1 MEANAKKL
9 CNFLKSNDSCLIGR
23 NGSLEL
29 EVILFFMH
37 SRSKDI
43 PYPAQMLKKLELHA
57 GIFPSTTTSV
67 DTWCKAYIEALK
79 ICTAVVEGWYAP
91 LASQEIKLHSLIIPS
106 TTDRIYLRNLEPY
119 YVKPELRWS
128 NYLAEKK
135 VAIINSFAETCVQQT
150 YLAYGIWGTHY
161 ESILPS
167 STTWIP
173 IQTYYAPALAEG
185 KAEWPAHID
194 SWLDAVQYIVQCTLQ
209 SEASVAIIGC
219 GGLGMIIGAEL
230 KRNGLQVIVLGGATQ
245 ILFGIKG
252 QRWLTH
258 PVISSFFNNAWT
270 TPPES
275 SIPKGAHKIEGG
287 CYWIK
292 DIK

>member
-1 MEANAKKL
+1 
-9 CNFLKSNDSCLIGR
+9 
-23 NGSLEL
+23 
-29 EVILFFMH
+29 
-37 SRSKDI
+37 
-43 PYPAQMLKKLELHA
+43 MLKKLELHA
-57 GIFPSTTTSV
+57 GIFPITTTSV
-67 DTWCKAYIEALK
+67 DTWSAAYMEALK
-79 ICTAVVEGWYAP
+79 ICDAVVEGWYAP
-91 LASQEIKLHSLIIPS
+91 LASEEIELHSLILP
-106 TTDRIYLRNLEPY
+106 TTTHRILLRNLEPY
-119 YVKPELRWS
+119 YVTSQFRWS
-128 NYLAEKK
+128 NYLANKK

-150 YLAYGIWGTHY
+150 YVAYGIWGTDY

-173 IQTYYAPALAEG
+173 IQTYYAPALAQG

-194 SWLDAVQYIVQCTLQ
+194 SWSAAVDHIVQCTLE
-209 SEASVAIIGC
+209 SRATVAIIGC

-270 TPPES
+270 TPPDEC
-275 SIPKGAHKIEGG
+275 IPQGAYKIEGG

-292 DIK
+292 DIVK